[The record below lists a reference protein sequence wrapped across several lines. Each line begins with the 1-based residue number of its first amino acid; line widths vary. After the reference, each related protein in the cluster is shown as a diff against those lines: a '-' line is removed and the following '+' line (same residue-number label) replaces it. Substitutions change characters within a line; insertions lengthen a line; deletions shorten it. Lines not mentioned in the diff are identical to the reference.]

1 MRVVLEQKAL
11 EALASETRIALLKAL
26 IDRQQTVTQLAKVV
40 GQDKAGVFRHLQK
53 LSEGGLVEKDNGHGF
68 TYYRLTVRGKSVIS
82 PTENVRIALLLG
94 GAFTA
99 MGIAYY
105 GTIGFVSRPEVAESV
120 RSLVS
125 SPAVAGTT
133 PGLGLAALLS
143 LLCGVLGVVLSTY
156 LLLRRLRPRRARL
169 SPDEAREE
177 STLGAAS

>member
-26 IDRQQTVTQLAKVV
+26 ADRQQTVTQLAKVV
-40 GQDKAGVFRHLQK
+40 GQDKAGVYRHLQK
-53 LSEGGLVEKDNGHGF
+53 LADGGLIEKDNGHGF
-68 TYYRLTVRGKSVIS
+68 TYYRLTVRGRSVVS

-99 MGIAYY
+99 VGIAYY
-105 GTIGFVSRPEVAESV
+105 GTVGFVSRPEVAESA

-125 SPAVAGTT
+125 SATVAGTT
-133 PGLGLAALLS
+133 PGLGLAAVLA
-143 LLCGVLGVVLSTY
+143 LLCGALGVALSSY

-169 SPDEAREE
+169 SPEEAREE
-177 STLGAAS
+177 SGVGAAS